1 LRVHHDPRWRAGP
14 AALAVTTSPVASQRT
29 VMHVGNVG
37 TVARLA
43 PTGGPCRWPGGEAGA
58 MQGPPRKALTEA
70 EGKVRWC

>member
-1 LRVHHDPRWRAGP
+1 
-14 AALAVTTSPVASQRT
+14 
-29 VMHVGNVG
+29 MHVGNVG